1 MLRVYR
7 QARLAT
13 MTIIG
18 RTETVSDELPGD
30 SHAAPEAVEITTAQR
45 TLGRLSPTGLG
56 WGVARGGGKRW
67 VLVCLSFPEM
77 CCCGVY
83 GSRGTT
89 SLHNRCYL
97 FAFFRLA
104 KASTKCVGREAR
116 YMRSAPSPFARV
128 WRSTP
133 AQPRLKN
140 AKKIT
145 PVLQAKELNS
155 EIRYRVQRL
164 CLEWDL
170 KNGAF
175 G

>member
-1 MLRVYR
+1 M
-7 QARLAT
+7 
-13 MTIIG
+13 
-18 RTETVSDELPGD
+18 
-30 SHAAPEAVEITTAQR
+30 
-45 TLGRLSPTGLG
+45 
-56 WGVARGGGKRW
+56 ARGGGKRW

-83 GSRGTT
+83 GIRGTT

-116 YMRSAPSPFARV
+116 YIRSAPSPFARV

-155 EIRYRVQRL
+155 EIRYRVSQNFPLAIERDSARAGSTIEDCML
-164 CLEWDL
+164 SYKSDFILHNPTLHVPFYDQFQS
-170 KNGAF
+170 N
-175 G
+175 